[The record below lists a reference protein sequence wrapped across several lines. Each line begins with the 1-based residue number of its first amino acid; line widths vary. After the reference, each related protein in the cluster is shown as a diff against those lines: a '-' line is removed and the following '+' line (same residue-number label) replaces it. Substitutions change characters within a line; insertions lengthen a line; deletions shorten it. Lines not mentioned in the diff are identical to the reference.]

1 MTKRRLSKQ
10 LHIGRVAVGGD
21 APVVVQSMTNTDTRD
36 AEATLRQIAELAEVG
51 CEIARV
57 AVPDAEAA
65 EALAEIA
72 ARSPLPVVADIHFD
86 HRLALAALA
95 AGVHGLRLNPGNIR
109 KPEHVK
115 AVVAAAR
122 ERGIPIR
129 IGVNAGS
136 LPPGSERGTP
146 EKTAAA
152 MVEACL
158 DQVRLLESLD
168 FDLIKISL
176 KASDVPTTIA
186 AYRQMAELVPYPF
199 HLGIT
204 EAGTPRA
211 GAVRSAVGLG
221 TLLYLGLGDTIR
233 VSLTGDP
240 REEVIVGYEILKSL
254 GLRERGPVL
263 ISCPTCGR
271 TEIDLVGL
279 ANAVEAHLATVA
291 EPIKVAV
298 MGCVV
303 NGPGEAREA
312 DVGVAGGRGKGAIFR
327 RGEVVRT
334 VGEEEILPALLREID
349 EVVRERVQT
358 RR

>member
-1 MTKRRLSKQ
+1 MTERRQSKQ

-21 APVVVQSMTNTDTRD
+21 APIVVQSMTNTDTRD
-36 AEATLRQIAELAEVG
+36 VAATLRQISELADLG

-65 EALAEIA
+65 EALADIVCL
-72 ARSPLPVVADIHFD
+72 SPVPVVADIHFD

-109 KPEHVK
+109 SPEQVR
-115 AVVAAAR
+115 AVVAGAR
-122 ERGIPIR
+122 ERRIPIR

-136 LPPGSERGTP
+136 LPTGCERGTP
-146 EKTAAA
+146 EETAAS

-158 DQVRLLESLD
+158 RQVRLLESLD

-186 AYRQMAELVPYPF
+186 AYRRMADLVPYPF

-204 EAGTPRA
+204 EAGTPRT

-240 REEVIVGYEILKSL
+240 REEVPVAYEILKAL
-254 GLRERGPVL
+254 NLRERGPL
-263 ISCPTCGR
+263 MISCPTCGR
-271 TEIDLVGL
+271 TEIDLIGV
-279 ANAVEAHLATVA
+279 ANAVEAHLARIR

-303 NGPGEAREA
+303 NGPGEASEA
-312 DVGVAGGRGKGAIFR
+312 DVGVAGGRGMGAIFR
-327 RGEVVRT
+327 HGKVVRT
-334 VGEEEILPALLREID
+334 VGEEEIVPALLHEID
-349 EVVRERVQT
+349 EVVRERQLA
-358 RR
+358 RQ